1 MVTAYFIRRRRFER
15 AGESRP
21 AGKPRPRS
29 MNLPERWT
37 LGLSTELTAL
47 FSPEVRQGRSDQGS
61 PLREQPVNSIGGL
74 QRDYIRSIVRIAIHP

>member
-1 MVTAYFIRRRRFER
+1 MVTAYFIPRRPSDAQTNRGR
-15 AGESRP
+15 S
-21 AGKPRPRS
+21 GKPQPRS